1 MLKGESDMELELQR
15 ENISTHN
22 LVLNTTICQEETLET
37 IVPDAC
43 PDILRILDTRAQA
56 CLTSKQVRDGL
67 VTVTGVVRASVL
79 YRPEDSERPVC
90 HIEISVPFTSQTE
103 APDLTA
109 QGTMIAVPRVRR
121 AEARILNPRKVLLRV
136 DIVVDVDAYQNNDME
151 LCCSAK
157 GNDQYAVQ
165 QLVAEEHI
173 TITSAVREKAFTYS
187 DRIDFGVANQ
197 SEVEVLNICGE
208 AVCSESKLVGN
219 KLVFKGFVNAEALLC
234 ENGELRTVNQ
244 PLAFSQIMEVSQ
256 VGEGCSCAIRMAV
269 TDLRIQYGESVLDN
283 EFTVELLA
291 QAVVREHKTVEIL
304 RDLYSTGWNTDTTVY
319 PYRMHQ
325 AVEDGEHV
333 VLVRDQIETTT
344 LVRGI
349 IHYWVDLGEVRI
361 GTENGHS
368 TVTAETNLNILYLDD
383 VGEVQS
389 LHKSVAVPCRL
400 DAAGTVCRCW
410 CSAPREVFVT
420 PSAGGME
427 IRFSMDFHCLTMIE
441 KQLSA
446 ILAASVTDER
456 TRGETE
462 QPSVVLRMAVPGE
475 RLWDIAKLYG
485 TTEEEIMRANEL
497 EEEEL
502 PHGKMLLIPR
512 VR

>member
-1 MLKGESDMELELQR
+1 MELELQR
-15 ENISTHN
+15 ENISSYN
-22 LVLNTTICQEETLET
+22 LVLSTTVCQEETLET

-56 CLTSKQVRDGL
+56 CLTSKQVREGL
-67 VTVTGVVRASVL
+67 VTVTGLVRTSVL
-79 YRPEDSERPVC
+79 YRPEDPERTVC
-90 HIEISVPFTSQTE
+90 RIEIAVPFTSQTD

-109 QGTMIAVPRVRR
+109 QGTVIAVPRVRR
-121 AEARILNPRKVLLRV
+121 AEARILNPRKVLLRIDVVV
-136 DIVVDVDAYQNNDME
+136 DIDAYQSNEIE
-151 LCCSAK
+151 LCCAAE
-157 GNDQYAVQ
+157 GNDQYSVQ
-165 QLVAEEHI
+165 QLVTEEH
-173 TITSAVREKAFTYS
+173 TTLTSAVSEKAFTYS
-187 DRIDFGVANQ
+187 DRIDFGLSNQ
-197 SEVEVLNICGE
+197 SEIEVLNICGD
-208 AVCSESKLVGN
+208 AVCNESKLVGN
-219 KLVFKGFVNAEALLC
+219 KLVFKGFVNVEALLC

-244 PLAFSQIMEVSQ
+244 PLAFSQIMEVRN
-256 VGEGCSCAIRMAV
+256 VGDGCSCAIRMAV
-269 TDLRIQYGESVLDN
+269 ADLRIQYGESVVDN
-283 EFTVELLA
+283 ELTVELLA
-291 QAVVREHKTVEIL
+291 QAVVREHKAVKLL
-304 RDLYSTGWNTDTTVY
+304 RDLYSTGWNTDNTVY
-319 PYRMHQ
+319 SYRMYQ

-333 VLVRDQIETTT
+333 VPVRDQIETTT

-427 IRFSMDFHCLTMIE
+427 IRFSMDFHCLTLIE